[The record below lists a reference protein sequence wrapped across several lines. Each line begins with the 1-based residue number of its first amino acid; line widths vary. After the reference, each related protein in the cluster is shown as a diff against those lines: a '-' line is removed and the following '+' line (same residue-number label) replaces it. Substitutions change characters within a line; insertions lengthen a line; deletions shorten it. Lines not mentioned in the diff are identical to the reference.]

1 MTSRNLRANNTNHTL
16 PYSIRRARYRAM
28 RTRLRAPLAWLLHRR
43 LTSADVFIGSYPRS
57 GSHWLKFQLLEILTG
72 RPASFENIK
81 QLIPKV
87 GDHGIPSATALEVL
101 GLILPAEAPPIVPGG
116 GRLIHT
122 HERYRP
128 EYKKA
133 IYLVRDLRDVAL
145 SEYAQ
150 QKALDTLSYYDL
162 TDFDSFL
169 EPFLDGKIDRYG
181 PWHDHVAGWLESSLA
196 KDGNLLVIRF
206 EDLRQNTEN
215 LLVSVVE
222 FLGMGADRD
231 AIRQAIA
238 NNTVDRMRAKED
250 VSKVVVRGPGEE
262 GRFVRRGSV
271 GGWRERLNPMQLE
284 RIGRY
289 AGGMLARLG
298 YPPCKSAAQETIPR
312 GKARAS
318 AG

>member
-1 MTSRNLRANNTNHTL
+1 MN
-16 PYSIRRARYRAM
+16 
-28 RTRLRAPLAWLLHRR
+28 
-43 LTSADVFIGSYPRS
+43 
-57 GSHWLKFQLLEILTG
+57 
-72 RPASFENIK
+72 
-81 QLIPKV
+81 
-87 GDHGIPSATALEVL
+87 
-101 GLILPAEAPPIVPGG
+101 
-116 GRLIHT
+116 
-122 HERYRP
+122 
-128 EYKKA
+128 A
-133 IYLVRDLRDVAL
+133 IAQTL

-150 QKALDTLSYYDL
+150 QKALDTLRYYDL

-271 GGWRERLNPMQLE
+271 GGWRELMNPMQLE

>member
-1 MTSRNLRANNTNHTL
+1 MTSNRSDAERPIDTMLHNV
-16 PYSIRRARYRAM
+16 RRIRYRAI

-43 LTSADVFIGSYPRS
+43 LTSNDVFIGSYPRS
-57 GSHWLKFQLLEILTG
+57 GSHWLKFQLLEILTSQL
-72 RPASFENIK
+72 ASFENIK

-87 GDHGIPSATALEVL
+87 GDHGIPGAAALEAL
-101 GLILPAEAPPIVPGG
+101 GLILPAEAPSIVPGR

-150 QKALDTLSYYDL
+150 AKTLNILRYYDL

-169 EPFLDGKIDRYG
+169 EPFLNGKIDRYG
-181 PWHDHVAGWLESSLA
+181 PWQDHVASWLESSLA
-196 KDGNLLVIRF
+196 KNGSLLVIRF
-206 EDLRQNTEN
+206 EDLRRNTQK
-215 LLVSVVE
+215 LLISVVQ
-222 FLGMGADRD
+222 FLGIRVDEDVIRR
-231 AIRQAIA
+231 AIV
-238 NNTVDRMRAKED
+238 NNTVDRMREKED
-250 VSKVVVRGPGEE
+250 VSKVLVRGPGED

-271 GGWRERLNPMQLE
+271 GGWRERLTDAQLE
-284 RIGRY
+284 RIERY
-289 AGGMLARLG
+289 AGATLARMG
-298 YPPCKSAAQETIPR
+298 YPRIDSGTQKIIPR
-312 GKARAS
+312 GEAYAS